1 MCATVLASHCHSDD
15 DDICRIDHHVSTG
28 CCTMGSCIT
37 KRSKRN
43 SFYGSIEDSQETTNA
58 SASSAHLFDYEFT
71 QSGSGDNIK
80 SDEFQHEI
88 DKWLMEAENIF
99 LNVVDIV

>member
-1 MCATVLASHCHSDD
+1 
-15 DDICRIDHHVSTG
+15 
-28 CCTMGSCIT
+28 MGSCIT

-58 SASSAHLFDYEFT
+58 SASSAHLFDYEFS
-71 QSGSGDNIK
+71 QDIK

-99 LNVVDIV
+99 LNVVDIVYVI